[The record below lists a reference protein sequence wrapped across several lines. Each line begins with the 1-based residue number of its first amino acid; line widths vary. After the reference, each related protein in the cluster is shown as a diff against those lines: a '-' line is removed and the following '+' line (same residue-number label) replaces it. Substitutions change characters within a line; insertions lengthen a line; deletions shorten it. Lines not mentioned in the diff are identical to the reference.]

1 MYRLLISVW
10 LWHLFGVTAV
20 AAQTDVA
27 RIEQL
32 YADYRSA
39 VETSSIPG
47 YLSALH
53 PDVRLLPP
61 GATPIVGA
69 ERYAGFL
76 EPVFEKATYR
86 IEVISGPEVEVVGD
100 LAIAE
105 YVYRVYLTLID
116 PGVDI
121 TQEGALSAQQTT
133 SRYLDVLRKKEN
145 GDWAIWRHTW
155 TVLEEQSD

>member
-1 MYRLLISVW
+1 MRCFLIAVCVRAF
-10 LWHLFGVTAV
+10 FGVTAV
-20 AAQTDVA
+20 AAQTDAA

-39 VETSSIPG
+39 VEGGSIPG

-53 PDVRLLPP
+53 PEVRLLPP
-61 GATPIVGA
+61 GAAPIVGA

-86 IEVISGPEVEVVGD
+86 IEVISGPDVDVFGD

-105 YVYRVYLTLID
+105 YVYRVHLALKD
-116 PGVDI
+116 PGVAI
-121 TQEGALSAQQTT
+121 TQEGALSAQRTL

-155 TVLEEQSD
+155 TVLEEQTD